1 MNVFTC
7 GEEISKIRVSP
18 ILISI
23 LRIYQNFSFKKIFY
37 FIFLVFQKIL
47 KNFPKMFQ
55 CSLKKEIFENCSLI
69 KDIFQIA
76 PLKISFLKRT
86 FSKNINLIALIYS
99 SSELSESLESSEELS
114 KLSTI
119 RLISFLMYL
128 RSFRNT

>member
-1 MNVFTC
+1 
-7 GEEISKIRVSP
+7 
-18 ILISI
+18 
-23 LRIYQNFSFKKIFY
+23 
-37 FIFLVFQKIL
+37 
-47 KNFPKMFQ
+47 MFQ

-69 KDIFQIA
+69 KDTFQIA